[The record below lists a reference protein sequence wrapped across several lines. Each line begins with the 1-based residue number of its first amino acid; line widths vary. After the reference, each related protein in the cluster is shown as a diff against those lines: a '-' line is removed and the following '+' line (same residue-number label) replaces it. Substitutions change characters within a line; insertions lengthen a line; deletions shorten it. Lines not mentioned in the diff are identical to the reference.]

1 MEIFFG
7 SIIFCLLFSFIIFLL
22 AYFLNCSGNK
32 FESVINS
39 YQSIVRKVV
48 NGKVQLKRGGIMSIF
63 VIIVYIVLIVFGTL
77 WILTGLSGE
86 VNFLW
91 SGLMI
96 FVLTIIF
103 ILTVSSLIAEESA
116 FLKKRRG
123 KKNQRKVVVASNKT
137 FKTFVKDHV
146 QFLFDK
152 TMFFSGMSFFLSIS
166 VLKVVITLLENQ
178 GVFIVGAFIGWIFVL
193 SLFSNTMLFEYFYYR
208 EELKNH
214 FSVEASEIC
223 INQKR
228 LIYYLV
234 LFVFTFYNWYH
245 PLAYPDQK
253 FLVSGNYILTSM
265 SVVFFL
271 VSDRIFKLVNDSYLK
286 YKKESKSF

>member
-22 AYFLNCSGNK
+22 AYFINRSGNRL
-32 FESVINS
+32 ESVINS
-39 YQSIVRKVV
+39 YQSIVRKIV

-63 VIIVYIVLIVFGTL
+63 VIIVYITLIVLGTL
-77 WILTGLSGE
+77 WILTGLNGE

-91 SGLMI
+91 NGLLT

-116 FLKKRRG
+116 FLKKRRS
-123 KKNQRKVVVASNKT
+123 KKTQSKVVVTSNKT
-137 FKTFVKDHV
+137 FKTFIKERA
-146 QFLFDK
+146 QFLYDK
-152 TMFFSGMSFFLSIS
+152 TMFFFGMSFFLSVS
-166 VLKVVITLLENQ
+166 VLEVVIILLENK
-178 GVFIVGAFIGWIFVL
+178 GVFIVGAFIGWIFLL

-214 FSVEASEIC
+214 FSVETSEIC

-234 LFVFTFYNWYH
+234 LFIFTFYNWYH

-253 FLVSGNYILTSM
+253 HFVSGKYILTSM

-271 VSDRIFKLVNDSYLK
+271 VSDRIFKLVNDSYVK
-286 YKKESKSF
+286 YKKESKSI